1 MDNDAQLTA
10 IKILIE
16 QGKILRFESIFMYIK
31 KKPLAI
37 KAGVTYSRFLYLVR
51 HPAAMTFSESAQIA
65 RALDIQQG
73 EFKRLISA

>member
-37 KAGVTYSRFLYLVR
+37 KAEVTYSRFLYLVR
-51 HPAAMTFSESAQIA
+51 HPASMTFSESAQIA